1 MRTPRR
7 PQPLAIRLTHWIN
20 VPTLAVMAMS
30 GLQILRAYPYFGP
43 QGAIFGG
50 PIAPFQG
57 IDVPETLRMGGW
69 LGGARHLHFAFA
81 WILIINALVY
91 LGYTFATGEFRRRF
105 FWPPRDAKAAWHQ
118 QIFYVKAFAWR
129 VKKLVSKDPGPAPVQ
144 APHDLYNGLQ
154 RAAYSGAVTLGVL
167 EVLSG
172 LAIWKPVT
180 FHRLAWVMGGYDGA
194 RFIHFLVLILLGL
207 VLVGHLLMVAIH
219 YKQFPE
225 MVTGGELPVA
235 KAVETKP

>member
-1 MRTPRR
+1 MGKTRR
-7 PQPLAIRLTHWIN
+7 PQPFVIRLTHWIN

-43 QGAIFGG
+43 QGAMYGG
-50 PIAPFQG
+50 VIGPFQG
-57 IDVPETLRMGGW
+57 IDFPDEVRLGGW

-91 LGYTFATGEFRRRF
+91 LGYTFASGEFRRRY
-105 FWPPRDAKAAWHQ
+105 FWPPRDAKPALVQ

-129 VKKLVSKDPGPAPVQ
+129 VKRLVSKDPGPAPVQ

-154 RAAYSGAVTLGVL
+154 RAAYSGAVTLGAL

-172 LAIWKPVT
+172 IAIWKPVT
-180 FHRLAWVMGGYDGA
+180 FHRLAWVFGGYDGA
-194 RFIHFLVLILLGL
+194 RFVHFLVLILIGL
-207 VLVGHLLMVAIH
+207 FLVGHLAMVAIH
-219 YKQFPE
+219 YKQLPE
-225 MVTGGELPVA
+225 MVTGGELP
-235 KAVETKP
+235 KAEVKS